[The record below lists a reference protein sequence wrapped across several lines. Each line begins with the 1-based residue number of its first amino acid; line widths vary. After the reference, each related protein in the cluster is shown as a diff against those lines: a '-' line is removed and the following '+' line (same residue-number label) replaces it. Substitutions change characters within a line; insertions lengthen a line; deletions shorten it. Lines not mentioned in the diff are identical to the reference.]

1 MESYKNEGLDNYM
14 YLPRTSFTQACSHTN
29 PLALNF
35 KLRTSNW
42 MIFCKTFKI
51 PGIYKYISFILRLIR
66 RMKNRAD
73 IYIYIYLQLNSLY
86 IGKIFI
92 NFWKHI
98 GHNIM

>member
-73 IYIYIYLQLNSLY
+73 IYKL
-86 IGKIFI
+86 KPRAF
-92 NFWKHI
+92 
-98 GHNIM
+98 